1 MPASAAAEARTR
13 PSLAIRDLVI
23 AYPGVG
29 PVLAVPALDVPAGSL
44 VGIEGPSGAGK
55 SSLLHALAGIER
67 PAEGGVQWGEVA
79 LWRLSRPA
87 RDRWRREELG
97 LVFQDMHL
105 LDGLSALENVLLPL
119 LFDHARAP
127 APLRDR
133 AAGLLATLGIA
144 APDRRTAVMS
154 RGERQRV
161 ALARAL
167 LRDPAVLL
175 ADEPTA
181 SLDQVSA
188 AQVGELL
195 VQAAAAS
202 GASLFVATHD
212 RALLGRLPHRLRL
225 QGGALERVT

>member
-1 MPASAAAEARTR
+1 MPASAEPDTG
-13 PSLAIRDLVI
+13 LEVRDLVI

-29 PVLAVPALDVPAGSL
+29 PVLSVPGLSVPAGT
-44 VGIEGPSGAGK
+44 VTAIEGPSGAGK

-67 PAEGGVQWGEVA
+67 PAQGSVEWGGEA
-79 LWRLSRPA
+79 LWTLSGPA
-87 RDRWRREELG
+87 RDRWRRERLG

-105 LDGLSALENVLLPL
+105 LDGLSALDNVLLPL

-133 AAGLLATLGIA
+133 AAALLDHLGVA
-144 APDRRTAVMS
+144 GPDRRAAVMS

-167 LRDPAVLL
+167 LRRPAVVL

-181 SLDQVSA
+181 SLDA
-188 AQVGELL
+188 AAAGRVGELL
-195 VQAAAAS
+195 IQAATEA
-202 GASLFVATHD
+202 GATLLIATHD
-212 RALLGRLPHRLRL
+212 PALLARISRRLRL
-225 QGGALERVT
+225 HAGRLDAA